1 MSAQQEQLSLINKGR
16 TLDASF
22 WQQLE
27 KQYRI
32 AIEDNKAIVSKRRWG
47 LRDKPTFTAK
57 AILGTKAVEVT
68 MNSQNGVPGPILDLD
83 AEQTFTES
91 NLMSELKQICLFVLA
106 EWELAQNAVDD
117 GQF

>member
-1 MSAQQEQLSLINKGR
+1 
-16 TLDASF
+16 
-22 WQQLE
+22 
-27 KQYRI
+27 
-32 AIEDNKAIVSKRRWG
+32 
-47 LRDKPTFTAK
+47 
-57 AILGTKAVEVT
+57 